1 MISEIQSLSF
11 ISKRAMGKF
20 EMQIEKKKKK
30 KIPELRC

>member
-11 ISKRAMGKF
+11 ISKGAMGKS

-30 KIPELRC
+30 KNS